1 MQTLLEL
8 SRAYRAFMVEL
19 GQELKRVRDEELYE
33 GFADTYIDLV
43 KSPEIG
49 LTKSESDM
57 LIRISDM
64 FGLLDVD
71 DLPSYHAMKLMV
83 NKKVDMDLLE
93 AANTLSL
100 TDFKELIKDHEIGTQ
115 QRTYKYEIIRRV
127 KETGNINRIY
137 AETKEEAISEILKE
151 DFGIDW
157 EKIQQAKDSF
167 SIKSGS

>member
-49 LTKSESDM
+49 LTKSEADT

-115 QRTYKYEIIRRV
+115 QRTYKYEVIKRTL
-127 KETGNINRIY
+127 ETNSINRVY
-137 AETKEEAISEILKE
+137 GEELEAAIKTLENELPRP
-151 DFGIDW
+151 
-157 EKIQQAKDSF
+157 
-167 SIKSGS
+167 